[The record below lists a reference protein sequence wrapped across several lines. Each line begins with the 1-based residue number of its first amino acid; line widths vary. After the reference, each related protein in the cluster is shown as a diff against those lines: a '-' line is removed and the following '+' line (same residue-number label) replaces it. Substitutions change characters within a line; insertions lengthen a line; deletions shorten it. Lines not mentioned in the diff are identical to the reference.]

1 MGDRPG
7 IGDRPGGGSKPWWEE
22 NRPNLPGRGDVNIS
36 IDTSIN
42 KNFKNS
48 INWST
53 NRSNWGYN
61 PWWNRPAHYPW
72 YGGSWH
78 CGWRRPPLYYPP
90 RWPGYYLRPSAGE
103 VIAWGLVGWGLGNLI
118 FDCGYSHYHN
128 PYPVQPV
135 VVSSGPAVTYSQPI
149 TVVAAETTPPG
160 EEVATVQATK
170 AELSMNESLA
180 SFKKG
185 EYLTALEGVNLA
197 IAESP
202 GDGAFH
208 EYRALILFAL
218 AQYGEAAGVL
228 HPLLVSSPGWDWST
242 MIQLYGNTEDY
253 TAQLR
258 KLEDYT
264 KANSES
270 APSQFLLGYHYM
282 VCTYLDQAETAFAKA
297 AELMPADKV
306 ASQMAALAGA
316 STSSGEEGTAGT
328 EETTETPELQS
339 ITELDQILGSWES
352 DNGEN
357 GVVTLSLTEAG
368 TFTWT
373 FKGKE
378 GDPFELAGAFNLGQ
392 ANVLTLDADDS
403 QMAAT
408 VAVDADGNLNF
419 ILAGGPPDDPG
430 LQFKKG

>member
-1 MGDRPG
+1 
-7 IGDRPGGGSKPWWEE
+7 
-22 NRPNLPGRGDVNIS
+22 
-36 IDTSIN
+36 
-42 KNFKNS
+42 
-48 INWST
+48 
-53 NRSNWGYN
+53 
-61 PWWNRPAHYPW
+61 
-72 YGGSWH
+72 
-78 CGWRRPPLYYPP
+78 
-90 RWPGYYLRPSAGE
+90 
-103 VIAWGLVGWGLGNLI
+103 
-118 FDCGYSHYHN
+118 
-128 PYPVQPV
+128 
-135 VVSSGPAVTYSQPI
+135 
-149 TVVAAETTPPG
+149 
-160 EEVATVQATK
+160 VATVQATK

-218 AQYGEAAGVL
+218 ARYGEAAGVL

-242 MIQLYGNTEDY
+242 MIQLYGNTDDY

-270 APSQFLLGYHYM
+270 ASSQFLLGYHYM

-316 STSSGEEGTAGT
+316 STSSGETDTAGT
-328 EETTETPELQS
+328 EETTVSPELQS

-357 GVVTLSLTEAG
+357 GVVTLSLTDAG

-373 FKGKE
+373 FEGKE
-378 GDPFELAGAFNLGQ
+378 GDPFELAGEFNLGQ

-403 QMAAT
+403 QMAGT

-419 ILAGGPPDDPG
+419 ILAGGPPGDPG